1 MVSVIRDLWNLTRE
15 LLTRFFEHR
24 GLTNAAS
31 LTYSTLLALVPML
44 TVVFAVLSAFPVV
57 EQMTQTLQDF
67 IFRHFVPAAGQAVQ
81 GHIEGFIA
89 RASQLSGVSFLFLI
103 LIALLLMQNIDNAL
117 NRIWES
123 RSRRRPVQKFL
134 VYWALISLGPLLLA
148 VSLALTSY
156 LVSMPLFKE
165 AGESLHPGNGLLIII
180 PVIAS
185 TAAFSLMY
193 LVIPN
198 HRVPIRHAFAG
209 GVVAAILFDL
219 ANRAFGFYV
228 TSFASYQ
235 AIYGA
240 LAVFPIFLV
249 WIYLSWVI
257 FLFGAEFTCCL
268 EQCEAG
274 TRRPVG
280 SELETAFLMLA
291 AMRALQ
297 RDGRQME
304 HDRLMELASGHPG
317 LAEKMSRAGLILRTE
332 MDAWIPGSDLH
343 DLTLLDLYQKLDAPL
358 PARVSADPDL
368 IGFAQRVERANGEIG
383 RIFSVSIAQLLETPG
398 AEEKREKRKSR

>member
-1 MVSVIRDLWNLTRE
+1 MISVIRDLWNLARI

-31 LTYSTLLALVPML
+31 LTYSTLLSLVPML
-44 TVVFAVLSAFPVV
+44 TVVFAVLSAFPVA
-57 EQMTQTLQDF
+57 EQMAQTLQDF

-81 GHIEGFIA
+81 SHIEGFIA
-89 RASQLSGVSFLFLI
+89 RASQLSGVSFFFLI
-103 LIALLLMQNIDNAL
+103 IIALLLMQNIDTAL
-117 NRIWES
+117 NGIWETQQ
-123 RSRRRPVQKFL
+123 RRRPVQKFL

-148 VSLALTSY
+148 FSLTVTSY
-156 LVSMPLFKE
+156 LVSMPLFTE
-165 AGESLHPGNGLLIII
+165 AEESLHFGNALLIIA
-180 PVIAS
+180 PVVAS

-198 HRVPIRHAFAG
+198 HRVPLRYAFAG

-219 ANRAFGFYV
+219 ANRAFGIYV
-228 TSFASYQ
+228 TSFTSYQ

-268 EQCEAG
+268 EQCQAG
-274 TRRPVG
+274 PRRPEG
-280 SELETAFLMLA
+280 SELETAFQILA

-297 RDGRQME
+297 RDGKQME
-304 HDRLMELASGHPG
+304 HDRLLELASGHPG
-317 LAEKMSRAGLILRTE
+317 VTEKMTRTGLILRTE
-332 MDAWIPGSDLH
+332 QDSWIPGSDLH
-343 DLTLLDLYQKLDAPL
+343 DLSLLDLYQKLGVPL
-358 PARVSADPDL
+358 PAVVSAGPGL
-368 IGFAQRVERANGEIG
+368 AGFSKHVERANGEIG
-383 RIFSVSIAQLLETPG
+383 RIFSVSIEQLLEPPH
-398 AEEKREKRKSR
+398 AEEREGKRKGR